1 MRALLVAA
9 APLPRRAPLALALLL
24 VFVTAARAEAPAP
37 QQSIT
42 AHCGRETV
50 FFHVA
55 ALKAKNGSL
64 TGIEV
69 GPLMV
74 RDRAGSLP
82 FRHMKRAEEGGSV
95 VLTWGDSTAAGER
108 IAITIPWENEAEG
121 RLVTD
126 GDRMRCERGG
136 QEEEMPPFDDPPVI
150 IKLFAP
156 EYPVQAKQAKIEGVV
171 YVRMTIAETGRVIE
185 ARVHRSE
192 TIAVLDAAAVE
203 AAKLSIFRPANRGG
217 VAVKSRVV
225 LPFRF
230 KL

>member
-1 MRALLVAA
+1 MRALLVDAV
-9 APLPRRAPLALALLL
+9 PLPHRALLTLALLL
-24 VFVTAARAEAPAP
+24 FAAAARAGAPAQ

-42 AHCGRETV
+42 ANCGRETV

-55 ALKAKNGSL
+55 ALTAKDGSQ

-82 FRHMKRAEEGGSV
+82 FLHMKRAEEAGAV

-126 GDRMRCERGG
+126 EDRMRCERGG
-136 QEEEMPPFDDPPVI
+136 QEEEIPFDDPPVV

-192 TIAVLDAAAVE
+192 SIAVLDAAAVE
-203 AAKLSIFRPANRGG
+203 AAKLSIFRPATRGG
-217 VAVKSRVV
+217 VAIKSRVV